1 MTQQCIIQVLPALQQ
16 GGVERGTVEIAA
28 ALQAA
33 GIRNYV
39 VSNGG
44 KMVPELTALG
54 VEHIQMPVH
63 TKNPILILI
72 NAIRL
77 ARLFR
82 RLGATLIHVRSRAPA
97 WSVRWACCWTK
108 IPFVATYHGRYGTHP
123 AWLKKPYNRVMLKGK
138 KVIAVSE
145 FVKKHLQD
153 EYGVSDEHIR
163 LIHRGADIDR
173 FNPDTLS
180 PDQVQALADAH
191 DVPRDKPIITLVGR
205 LSRMKG
211 HTVFLQ
217 ALQQMRHK
225 KITVL
230 FVGGNPK
237 GDYETE
243 LQTLLDALPK
253 ETTVR
258 LFGVSGDEIPVV
270 YALSDI
276 CVQPSLIPE
285 TFGRTMAEAQAMGKV
300 VVAFAHGGA
309 CELIQ
314 DGQTGFL
321 TPVGDAA
328 ALAKTLDRVLD
339 MSPADRT
346 ALGQRAQRSV
356 REHFPIRKMCE
367 RTLALYQELATEQK
381 H

>member
-82 RLGATLIHVRSRAPA
+82 RLGTTLIHVRSRAPA

-108 IPFVATYHGRYGTHP
+108 IPFITSYHGRYGTRP

-153 EYGVSDEHIR
+153 EYGVPENHIR

-217 ALQQMRHK
+217 ALQQMHHK
-225 KITVL
+225 EITVL
-230 FVGGNPK
+230 LVGGNPK

-243 LQTLLDALPK
+243 LRILLDALPP

-258 LFGVSGDEIPVV
+258 LFGVPSDEIPVV

-276 CVQPSLIPE
+276 CVQPSLAPE

-339 MSPADRT
+339 MSPAERT

-367 RTLALYQELATEQK
+367 QTLALYQELAEEQK